1 MNERLI
7 NTNIEEEN
15 KEVSVEEYGV
25 IEVEVSEG
33 LGYAAG
39 EAGLHSTLPDRNYP
53 NQHEIDSIAGLRDEL
68 NFIQSPR
75 TIYSNGNNVA
85 AYYEWE
91 SLVDD
96 PYGCFVSIVDGCKIK
111 ICNGAD
117 VVGVVVEDAGFIGNQ
132 ADIARDGSYGLVA
145 TSGVVDVRCELGVKA
160 GDYVVPSS
168 SGYAEKSTGNYGYK
182 VLGTATKN
190 NLPHAIIA
198 LGIQAD
204 VTGVICA
211 DLNATKE
218 QVKAN
223 YNNIVAAMNLANDAF
238 NKASDTDVIV
248 GSASKDA
255 SDAKDKADYANKNAS
270 DALEAANKAKE
281 IADSTKTFAMAECAN
296 ALNRANDAW
305 AKADNVATET
315 YSLCAK
321 IDQYSVGEYS
331 QARGLTLEQ
340 AQEIL
345 VPGMIYVPTKHGEV
359 EYHTEVY
366 EYTNAPE
373 MVESIKTIETRD
385 PSKVYYDGKEYLYYK
400 GNSWQNLN
408 KMPTYERI
416 FTPGYLYQWGYLP
429 AFGRSGWITID
440 KYHNAVNYNS
450 EIETD
455 DASKSVYFFSTEPD
469 IAEGDDFGYWYTD
482 ADEIKDKDGNT
493 GVYNPYTLYKWEGNH
508 WLAVATLVGN
518 CNNRSIS
525 LVSQT
530 TNSLSAEITN
540 ARGSS
545 ASIGERITNTESEVY
560 SIAQWSTDPETGKQY
575 SLATIKQTADG
586 AGASIANI
594 VEWVGPDG
602 VVNTSSIVQSIND
615 SGSEVYIDADHI
627 RLEGIVTMDSNITI
641 TEDGKII
648 AKNADIEGKITAQSG
663 YIGDSTN
670 GFEIKD
676 NAIRN
681 VVKYDSGQIGV
692 VNPVSAYM
700 TSCNELEYG
709 STYLYECVDKDFIYI
724 GTDGIGI
731 MHTAS
736 YSENL
741 VENTRAACR
750 QTWMANGKLFSNSA
764 DITGKIIATDGEFN
778 GKITATS
785 GYIGDKN
792 NGFEIGPKAVYNV
805 FPNPNDSEIKFYMTS
820 PNELNSDDIFTGGL
834 SVGDRRDY
842 VYVGA
847 DGIGTIS
854 AKFTYG
860 VIAQTYMQNGT
871 LFSNSAEIT
880 GDITATSGHI
890 GSIAIDGSG
899 LSARDVDGN
908 VSWKLNDTGLH
919 IPSSS
924 GSIDVGNLKIYN
936 IIDNNSISSHILTN
950 GDLAILAANGA
961 GIKLGGDGGSQVAN
975 VMVGIQLKSVMND
988 NNSTTTY
995 AKAVIT
1001 NNVTPIYDLE
1011 FDVLCKT
1018 DNSISNGSIDLQTK
1032 TVRFKIKAGSSASD
1046 EVKLFTEFL
1055 YDYKYSYYYLA
1066 IQSINNDWTSV
1077 SYDILNDANGEY
1089 RYIDERYNTYKQSI
1103 LEDKVY
1109 VVGHLIPEL
1118 NYNIGSNEKPWGKIY
1133 AQEINVNG
1141 IDIALKISQLEQ
1153 EINTLKNS

>member
-91 SLVDD
+91 SLVDN

-117 VVGVVVEDAGFIGNQ
+117 VVGVVVEDAGFIGNR
-132 ADIARDGSYGLVA
+132 ADIAGDGSYGLVA
-145 TSGVVDVRCELGVKA
+145 TSGIVDVRCELGVKV
-160 GDYVVPSS
+160 GDYVVPNL

-198 LGIQAD
+198 LGVQAD
-204 VTGVICA
+204 VTGAICA
-211 DLNATKE
+211 DLNATKDE
-218 QVKAN
+218 VKAN

-238 NKASDTDVIV
+238 NKANDMESLA

-255 SDAKDKADYANKNAS
+255 NDAKDKADKADQNAS
-270 DALEAANKAKE
+270 NAIDAAGIAKD
-281 IADSTKTFAMAECAN
+281 IADSAKIACTDAF
-296 ALNRANDAW
+296 NRANDAW

-331 QARGLTLEQ
+331 QARGLTFDQ

-345 VPGMIYVPTKHGEV
+345 VPGMIYAPTKHGEV

-385 PSKVYYDGKEYLYYK
+385 PSKVYYDGKEYLYCK
-400 GNSWQNLN
+400 GGSWYNLN

-429 AFGRSGWITID
+429 AFGRNGWITID
-440 KYHNAVNYNS
+440 KYHNVVNYNS
-450 EIETD
+450 DIETN

-493 GVYNPYTLYKWEGNH
+493 GAYNPYTLYKWEGDH

-518 CNNRSIS
+518 CNNRAVS

-530 TNSLSAEITN
+530 ANSLSAEITN
-540 ARGSS
+540 ARGSA

-560 SIAQWSTDPETGKQY
+560 SIAQWKDETDESIAAVK
-575 SLATIKQTADG
+575 LTADG
-586 AGASIANI
+586 AQASIANI
-594 VEWVGPDG
+594 VEWVGQDG

-663 YIGDSTN
+663 YIGNGTS
-670 GFEIKD
+670 GFEIGNK
-676 NAIRN
+676 AIYN
-681 VVKYDSGQIGV
+681 KYSKTIGDIYV
-692 VNPVSAYM
+692 GYHMSSPGADVGTYYL
-700 TSCNELEYG
+700 TSEDQT
-709 STYLYECVDKDFIYI
+709 SFVYI
-724 GTDGIGI
+724 GTDGVG
-731 MHTAS
+731 TTQVVLADGDDQ
-736 YSENL
+736 NNKNAKQL
-741 VENTRAACR
+741 K
-750 QTWMANGKLFSNSA
+750 TWMANGELHSDSA
-764 DITGKIIATDGEFN
+764 EIT

-785 GYIGDKN
+785 GYIGN
-792 NGFEIGPKAVYNV
+792 TGGGFEIGDHSIYNTLLSS
-805 FPNPNDSEIKFYMTS
+805 FNDRTYYMTS
-820 PNELNSDDIFTGGL
+820 PRGFKKYDSDIIDAQAGGIAPGN
-834 SVGDRRDY
+834 VRGY
-842 VYVGA
+842 VYVGT
-847 DGIGTIS
+847 DGIGTMNIGYIS
-854 AKFTYG
+854 PSGENNTQYGEIVSHTY
-860 VIAQTYMQNGT
+860 IENGK
-871 LFSNSAEIT
+871 LFSDNAEII
-880 GDITATSGHI
+880 GNITATSGHI
-890 GSIAIDGSG
+890 GSIVIDSSG
-899 LSARDVDGN
+899 LRSQDVDDN
-908 VSWKLNDTGLH
+908 VIWKLNGSGLH
-919 IPSSS
+919 IPSSF
-924 GSIDVGNLKIYN
+924 GAINVGNISIYN
-936 IIDNNSISSHILTN
+936 NIENNNISSNILAT
-950 GDLAILAANGA
+950 GELAILAANGT
-961 GIKLGGDGGSQVAN
+961 GIKFVGDGESDEKN
-975 VMVGIQLKSVMND
+975 ITVGIQIKNIMNE
-988 NNSTTTY
+988 NYATTY
-995 AKAVIT
+995 AKAVAST
-1001 NNVTPIYDLE
+1001 APIYDLE
-1011 FDVLCKT
+1011 FDVSFKAYSSLN
-1018 DNSISNGSIDLQTK
+1018 DSVDLQAR
-1032 TVRFKIKAGSSASD
+1032 TVRFKIKKGSTESD
-1046 EVKLFTEFL
+1046 EVELFTEFL
-1055 YDYKYSYYYLA
+1055 YDTLYSYYNVAMQL
-1066 IQSINNDWTSV
+1066 INNDWASV
-1077 SYDILNDANGEY
+1077 AYETLNSDNEY
-1089 RYIDERYNTYKQSI
+1089 RFIAQNYNTYEQKN
-1103 LEDKVY
+1103 LKEEVH
-1109 VVGHLIPEL
+1109 VVGHLISD
-1118 NYNIGSNEKPWGKIY
+1118 NGHDIGTSEKKWGKIY

-1141 IDIALKISQLEQ
+1141 IDIAAKISQLEQ
-1153 EINTLKNS
+1153 EINTIKNS